1 MTSKKSTSAAELQA
15 ALDESKAILALEN
28 MVEPQGHAQLRKDIV
43 DGKLSIPDAVQK
55 ILEEAKAQRDASS
68 AP

>member
-1 MTSKKSTSAAELQA
+1 MTSKNATTPAERQA

-28 MVEPQGHAQLRKDIV
+28 MVEPAGHAQLRKDIV
-43 DGKLSIPDAVQK
+43 DGMLSIPDAVQK
-55 ILEEAKAQRDASS
+55 ILEEAKARRDASS

>member
-1 MTSKKSTSAAELQA
+1 MTSKKATTAAERQA

-43 DGKLSIPDAVQK
+43 DGKLSIPAAVQK
-55 ILEEAKAQRDASS
+55 IL
-68 AP
+68 